1 MKDVFIE
8 KGERSWEA
16 VFAFSVM
23 KMRAIKVE
31 AQLAAG
37 VFWKKL
43 RLLDSMS
50 YCPTDGVDDYFS
62 SDCSQKTWYINM

>member
-37 VFWKKL
+37 VF
-43 RLLDSMS
+43 
-50 YCPTDGVDDYFS
+50 
-62 SDCSQKTWYINM
+62 